1 MIGAQEARLAAV
13 GNSEL
18 NEALRLFEAQ
28 ARELVEARPQI
39 DNREITLAQAMSR
52 YTKVIKSGLHVGHT
66 VADIIDAGRIA
77 VAINGMV
84 DLGEA
89 KEIAGQE
96 RGFVAGA
103 IASGTLTDR
112 DYSRMQSFA
121 SVQQALIDVF
131 IEQEPVDR
139 RAQYQ
144 EMLDVAEIAAIAPM
158 RNRILDPQTDL
169 ATIKASDWFRVA
181 SNRIRALYELE
192 QEVARHL
199 QEDARDLA
207 NTRQTEVWVLAAFTI
222 AAVIGAMFLA
232 FLITRSVTRPLLGL
246 TRAVGQIAQGDLDIE
261 IAGTERRDE
270 LGAMASA
277 LKTLQQGAVEKVAME
292 ETVANERAQSEQ
304 ERNEREAQKASEE
317 AALNTVISALATGL
331 GELADGNVAHR
342 IEETFV
348 GDLDRIRLDFNAAV
362 DALEAALAS
371 VNSSSVIIQ
380 ERSRELQ
387 SSVSDMSMRTEQQAA
402 SLEQTASALDEI
414 TTTVKNGAVRAEE
427 AGKRVAETNEVTL
440 TSSRIV
446 QDAIQAMEKIETSSQ
461 EIGSIIGM
469 IDEIAFQT
477 NLLALNAGVEA
488 ARAGEAGKGF
498 AVVAQEVRELAQ
510 RSAQAARDISDLIAS
525 SSGHVQTGVSQVQE
539 TGRSLEKIATQMG
552 EINAGIQTIVNN
564 AQEQSAGISEINTA
578 IIQMDR
584 MTQQN
589 AAMAEETNAASH
601 NLSSEADT
609 LKALSA
615 RFRLSEERCW
625 EASNDRTQPDA
636 ELMSA

>member
-1 MIGAQEARLAAV
+1 ME
-13 GNSEL
+13 E
-18 NEALRLFEAQ
+18 
-28 ARELVEARPQI
+28 
-39 DNREITLAQAMSR
+39 
-52 YTKVIKSGLHVGHT
+52 
-66 VADIIDAGRIA
+66 A
-77 VAINGMV
+77 VA
-84 DLGEA
+84 
-89 KEIAGQE
+89 K
-96 RGFVAGA
+96 
-103 IASGTLTDR
+103 
-112 DYSRMQSFA
+112 
-121 SVQQALIDVF
+121 
-131 IEQEPVDR
+131 
-139 RAQYQ
+139 
-144 EMLDVAEIAAIAPM
+144 
-158 RNRILDPQTDL
+158 
-169 ATIKASDWFRVA
+169 
-181 SNRIRALYELE
+181 
-192 QEVARHL
+192 
-199 QEDARDLA
+199 
-207 NTRQTEVWVLAAFTI
+207 
-222 AAVIGAMFLA
+222 
-232 FLITRSVTRPLLGL
+232 
-246 TRAVGQIAQGDLDIE
+246 
-261 IAGTERRDE
+261 
-270 LGAMASA
+270 
-277 LKTLQQGAVEKVAME
+277 
-292 ETVANERAQSEQ
+292 ERAQSEQ

-331 GELADGNVAHR
+331 GKLADGNVAHR

-371 VNSSSVIIQ
+371 VNSSSVTIQ

-414 TTTVKNGAVRAEE
+414 TTTVKNGAMRAEE

-446 QDAIQAMEKIETSSQ
+446 QDAVQAMEKIETSSQ

-539 TGRSLEKIATQMG
+539 TGKSLEKIATQMG
-552 EINAGIQTIVNN
+552 EINEGIQTIVNN

-578 IIQMDR
+578 IIQMDQ

-615 RFRLSEERCW
+615 RFRLSEERGW
-625 EASNDRTQPDA
+625 EASNDITPPNS
-636 ELMSA
+636 ELKSA